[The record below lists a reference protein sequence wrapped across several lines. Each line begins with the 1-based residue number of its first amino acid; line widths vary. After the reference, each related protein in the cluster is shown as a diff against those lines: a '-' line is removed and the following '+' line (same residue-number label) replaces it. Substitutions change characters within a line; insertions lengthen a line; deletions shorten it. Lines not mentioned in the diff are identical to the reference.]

1 MQLEDRYK
9 DTSKTVINK
18 ALNFDVFENYRYL
31 ISGAI
36 FKEDARAFL
45 PMNVKTTLMMTFTYW
60 NFAKFLDL
68 RLDKAAQLEIRRMAL
83 CAAGLVFDC
92 SDDIEVNDFI
102 NIVNENGHK
111 DHQTLPILPE
121 DVDEL
126 LEEKEEI
133 KPMKIN
139 PENAGELI
147 KKNEELKKI
156 KEDEI

>member
-1 MQLEDRYK
+1 M
-9 DTSKTVINK
+9 
-18 ALNFDVFENYRYL
+18 NFDVFENYRYL

-83 CAAGLVFDC
+83 CAAGLVFDYN
-92 SDDIEVNDFI
+92 DDIEVKDFI
-102 NIVNENGHK
+102 NTVNENGYK
-111 DHQTLPILPE
+111 DHQTLPVLPE